1 MRRSKVEVMEN
12 ELKREAEKIESN
24 PEQDKERFVQIK
36 AEIEEYEKGKSKGA
50 IIRSRAQYALEGER
64 STKFF
69 LNLEKKKQRKK
80 HITELENEKGDR
92 ITDFVEIIRE
102 VEHFYK
108 ELFKKEGVKQ
118 ECVEDVLNTVSAR
131 LSESE
136 KNICER
142 DIGIEEIKE
151 AIKQTK
157 KNKSPGSDGLTH
169 EFYQTFVETVAPILW
184 KVYRSMEESGVMPE
198 SMGLGVITILY
209 KNKGSPLKLENYRPL
224 SLLNTDYK
232 ILTKV
237 LANRIK
243 EVVGSIVSPSQAYS
257 IKGRDITDTICTIRD
272 VVEGMGKDGK
282 GGLVLSIDLNKAF
295 DRVEHSFIEQTMGKF
310 GFGERIQKWIKL
322 IYENA
327 KSCVK
332 VNGILTDPFPLE
344 RSVRQGCPLS
354 ALLYSITAEPLATL
368 IKKDKE
374 IKGIQI
380 PNGGLSIIHQ
390 YADDTTFT
398 VRDIEHK

>member
-1 MRRSKVEVMEN
+1 M
-12 ELKREAEKIESN
+12 
-24 PEQDKERFVQIK
+24 
-36 AEIEEYEKGKSKGA
+36 
-50 IIRSRAQYALEGER
+50 
-64 STKFF
+64 
-69 LNLEKKKQRKK
+69 
-80 HITELENEKGDR
+80 
-92 ITDFVEIIRE
+92 
-102 VEHFYK
+102 
-108 ELFKKEGVKQ
+108 
-118 ECVEDVLNTVSAR
+118 
-131 LSESE
+131 
-136 KNICER
+136 
-142 DIGIEEIKE
+142 
-151 AIKQTK
+151 
-157 KNKSPGSDGLTH
+157 
-169 EFYQTFVETVAPILW
+169 
-184 KVYRSMEESGVMPE
+184 
-198 SMGLGVITILY
+198 
-209 KNKGSPLKLENYRPL
+209 
-224 SLLNTDYK
+224 
-232 ILTKV
+232 

-368 IKKDKE
+368 IKKIRK
-374 IKGIQI
+374 
-380 PNGGLSIIHQ
+380 
-390 YADDTTFT
+390 
-398 VRDIEHK
+398 